1 MEVTMKKLLTSLI
14 VLAMICCICLTS
26 CTPIS
31 RNDAEAM
38 LKDFFTA
45 ITADDYETAVS
56 YMHPINNLD
65 ADGLRDAI
73 EKIEGQVLCDFSNGL
88 ELGSCISYYTSVNLN
103 SNGISGLYTTLALQH
118 EIRIGNQDVRL
129 ESSFVN
135 DSDGLSISGF
145 KIIATVSDLN
155 NKV

>member
-1 MEVTMKKLLTSLI
+1 MKKLLTSFI
-14 VLAMICCICLTS
+14 VLALICCICLTS

-31 RNDAEAM
+31 RNDAKAM

-45 ITADDYETAVS
+45 ITEDDYETAVS
-56 YMHPINNLD
+56 HLHPINDLD

-103 SNGISGLYTTLALQH
+103 SNGISGLYTALALQH
-118 EIRIGNQDVRL
+118 EIRIGNQDFRL

-135 DSDGLSISGF
+135 DGSGILISGF
-145 KIIATVSDLN
+145 KLIAAVYESGN
-155 NKV
+155 NV